1 MRKFANPQ
9 YSNPVVNRRVLL
21 SKRPHGIPRPSDF
34 TIDQT
39 DVPRPDEGRFV
50 VRNIY
55 LSVDPAQRGWAST
68 EANYSTPVELGTPMR
83 ALAVGAV
90 VASCDGNFP
99 VGEFL
104 YGWFGWQD
112 YCLAGSDAVIRRL
125 DPSQASL
132 SASAGLLGING
143 MTAYL
148 GLTRIGRPQ
157 PGETVLVS
165 TAAGA
170 VGSLVG
176 QIARLMGCRTVGLT
190 GSDEKVERCRTRFG
204 YDQAFNYNE
213 VNLGNVLRS
222 AAPDGL
228 NVYFDSTGGV
238 ILDTALRHMAVGG
251 RVVQCGTASVANWEP
266 APIGLRNEREVL
278 TKRLQW
284 SGFVIFDH
292 AAMFDDVAKILAEW
306 YAQDKIVADEDI
318 SCGIEAA
325 PYALDDLYAGKNTG
339 KKLIFVG

>member
-1 MRKFANPQ
+1 M
-9 YSNPVVNRRVLL
+9 NRRVLL
-21 SKRPHGIPRPSDF
+21 SQRPNGIPQPSDF
-34 TIDQT
+34 TIDET
-39 DVPRPDEGRFV
+39 DVPRPDDGQFV

-68 EANYSTPVELGTPMR
+68 EANYRTPVELGTPMR
-83 ALAVGAV
+83 ALAIGAV
-90 VASCDGNFP
+90 AASCDDDFP
-99 VGEFL
+99 VGQFL

-112 YCLAGSDAVIRRL
+112 YCLTGPDTVIRRL
-125 DPSQASL
+125 DPNQASL

-148 GLTRIGRPQ
+148 GLTRMGRPQ

-176 QIARLMGCRTVGLT
+176 QIARIMGCRAVGLT
-190 GSDEKVERCRTRFG
+190 GSNEKVDRCRARFG
-204 YDQAFNYNE
+204 YDDAFNYKSID
-213 VNLGNVLRS
+213 LAKTLRS

-228 NVYFDSTGGV
+228 NVFFDSTGGI
-238 ILDTALRHMAVGG
+238 ILDTALRHMVVGG
-251 RVVQCGTASVANWEP
+251 RVVQCGTASIANWEP

-278 TKRLQW
+278 TRRLQW
-284 SGFVIFDH
+284 GGFVVFDH
-292 AAMFDDVAKILAEW
+292 EAMFDDVAVILAEW
-306 YAQDKIVADEDI
+306 YAQGRIVADEDI
-318 SCGIEAA
+318 SSGIEAA
-325 PYALDDLYAGKNTG
+325 PYALADLYAGKNTG